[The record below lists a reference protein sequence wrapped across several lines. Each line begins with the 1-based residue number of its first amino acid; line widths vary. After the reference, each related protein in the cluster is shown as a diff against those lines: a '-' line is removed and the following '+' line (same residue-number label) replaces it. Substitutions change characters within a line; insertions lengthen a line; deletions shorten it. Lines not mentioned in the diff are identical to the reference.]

1 LPLEVALGTERAKR
15 LAYFEFVSPATLK
28 SAEYR
33 REAAAGA
40 YDLIIYDQCAPQEL
54 PRANALFVGKLPPG
68 VAWRGG
74 ERSEDASDEP
84 AGEQDAA
91 DVPVAGPQILDWDRV
106 SPLVAHLELGD
117 VDLAES
123 LVLQPPAG
131 GDVLIESTV
140 GPIAAIAPRDS
151 YQDAVLGFEI
161 VGLDADG
168 VRTANTNWPLRPSF
182 PTFWLN
188 VLEYLATGSEEQE
201 SAAVRPGRPIELR
214 AASNVDRLTVLAPGG
229 REFPVSRSA
238 QDSFQFAATD
248 VPGVYEVRQGA
259 AATERF
265 AVNLFDRAESDV
277 GVRPSQ
283 DPESQTLRPADIRI
297 GDADIAAATD
307 RTPARHEL
315 WKLLLAGALFV
326 LVLEW
331 YIYNRRVYL

>member
-1 LPLEVALGTERAKR
+1 VC
-15 LAYFEFVSPATLK
+15 
-28 SAEYR
+28 
-33 REAAAGA
+33 AAG
-40 YDLIIYDQCAPQEL
+40 
-54 PRANALFVGKLPPG
+54 NA
-68 VAWRGG
+68 A
-74 ERSEDASDEP
+74 
-84 AGEQDAA
+84 
-91 DVPVAGPQILDWDRV
+91 
-106 SPLVAHLELGD
+106 
-117 VDLAES
+117 
-123 LVLQPPAG
+123 
-131 GDVLIESTV
+131 DVLIESTL

-214 AASNVDRLTVLAPGG
+214 APANVERLTVVAPGG
-229 REFPVSRSA
+229 REIPVTRSA

-248 VPGVYEVRQGA
+248 TPGVYEVRQGA
-259 AATERF
+259 ATGEANTARERF

-297 GDADIAAATD
+297 GDADIAAAID

-315 WKLLLAGALFV
+315 WKVLLAGALFV